1 MFTEKTRQRV
11 WCLTLALLLGVMFL
25 FTSCAPDSS
34 EEEPAQTKAT
44 TNVVSD
50 SFDDAG
56 NCFDE
61 DGNWVDPED
70 DMQYQSVESSA
81 FDTVGYSER
90 TRTLDVQFDSTGWYR
105 YTNIDSSLYN
115 RFINA
120 DSLGT
125 FYNDY
130 IKGQYPCT
138 QL

>member
-1 MFTEKTRQRV
+1 MAKEKKFKSDSCFTI
-11 WCLTLALLLGVMFL
+11 ALLFITLLL
-25 FTSCAPDSS
+25 FVGCASGTAVK
-34 EEEPAQTKAT
+34 EPVQTDAT

-50 SFDDAG
+50 SFDEAG
-56 NCFDE
+56 NCYDG
-61 DGNWVDPED
+61 DGNWVNPED
-70 DMQYQSVESSA
+70 DMQYQDVESSA

-105 YTNIDSSLYN
+105 YTKIDSSLYSQ
-115 RFINA
+115 FINS